1 LVKHGRKLRAYNRI
15 VFGDRVGFGEI
26 RDHPLAKSSTE
37 KIQPDHETISRKLA
51 RSLLSQQ
58 KGVEPNQSI
67 AHQSA

>member
-15 VFGDRVGFGEI
+15 VFGDRVGFDEI

-37 KIQPDHETISRKLA
+37 KTDGIAKQLPESMV
-51 RSLLSQQ
+51 RSLQQ
-58 KGVEPNQSI
+58 EPFEPNQSI